1 MVDLNPIV
9 SYIVGQGAA
18 RRGEHPTRVPFCI
31 AFVRKLLFR
40 FEFFIHRLALMRW
53 QAPRNENRIG

>member
-18 RRGEHPTRVPFCI
+18 RRGEHPARVPFCI
-31 AFVRKLLFR
+31 AFDTGKSISVLSF
-40 FEFFIHRLALMRW
+40 
-53 QAPRNENRIG
+53 